1 MKIELE
7 FAAVLNVKDVRS
19 GSVLEIEPGTT
30 VTDLLNRLQI
40 DVAYHKFVIPFV
52 NGRKAKTG
60 EALKDKDKVFLSLP
74 VGGG

>member
-19 GSVLEIEPGTT
+19 GSSLEIDEGTT

-40 DVAYHKFVIPFV
+40 DIAYHKFVIPFV
-52 NGRKAKTG
+52 NGRKTKTG
-60 EALKDKDKVFLSLP
+60 DTLQNNDKVFLSLP

>member
-30 VTDLLNRLQI
+30 VTDLLTRLQI

-60 EALKDKDKVFLSLP
+60 EAFKDNDKVFLSLP

>member
-7 FAAVLNVKDVRS
+7 FAAVLNVKDVQS
-19 GSVLEIEPGTT
+19 GSALEIEDGTT
-30 VTDLLNRLQI
+30 VTGLLNRLQI
-40 DVAYHKFVIPFV
+40 DVAYHKFIIPFV

-60 EALKDKDKVFLSLP
+60 DTLRNSDKVFLSLP

>member
-60 EALKDKDKVFLSLP
+60 EAFKDNDKVFLSLP